1 MRHRKL
7 TTTDVCEVT
16 GYTRHQLRGLLDEL
30 PYYSG
35 QVALPRV
42 AREFS
47 FQDLIVLSV
56 ISILEKNIGMQ
67 RAMVVPIA
75 ALLPRTL
82 SGPKKVNRDARLMI
96 SFEPPIVK
104 YVATGLPTSDGVLLS
119 LGPIFERVDQYLL
132 PDEAERQ
139 TNLKLGPVLI
149 ANERKK
155 RAG

>member
-7 TTTDVCEVT
+7 TTIDVCEVT

-30 PYYSG
+30 PYYSA

-42 AREFS
+42 ARGFT

-56 ISILEKNIGMQ
+56 INALEKHMGIQ

-75 ALLPRTL
+75 VLLPQAL
-82 SGPKKVNRDARLMI
+82 SGPKKVNRDARLII
-96 SFEPPIVK
+96 SFAPPLVK
-104 YVATGLPTSDGVLLS
+104 YVSTGLPASDGVLLS
-119 LGPIFERVDQYLL
+119 LRPIFERVDQYLM
-132 PDEAERQ
+132 PDEDERQ
-139 TNLKLGPVLI
+139 ANLKLAPVLI
-149 ANERKK
+149 SNERKK